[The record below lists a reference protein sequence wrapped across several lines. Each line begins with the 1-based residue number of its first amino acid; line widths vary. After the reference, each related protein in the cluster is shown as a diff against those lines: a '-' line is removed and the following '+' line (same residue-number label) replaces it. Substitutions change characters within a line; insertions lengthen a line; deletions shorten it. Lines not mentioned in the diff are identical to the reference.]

1 MKRFAIAALFAI
13 SSAGSAFA
21 LDAHYSKDTTAS
33 AADAWA
39 AIGDFCG
46 IQNWH
51 PALEKCELS
60 SKDGKTLRTLHLK
73 GGGTV
78 LEELV
83 EQNDKTM
90 TQTYIIL
97 DGVLPVANY
106 KSTLKV
112 VAKGDGATYD
122 WSGHFDAKKGVA
134 DDESLKTMNG
144 VYAAGVDALVAKTS
158 K

>member
-1 MKRFAIAALFAI
+1 MKKLTLTALAVALSATSAAALE
-13 SSAGSAFA
+13 
-21 LDAHYSKDTTAS
+21 AHYSKDTPAP
-33 AADAWA
+33 AAKAWS

-46 IQNWH
+46 ISAWH

-60 SKDGKTLRTLHLK
+60 QKDGATLRRLYLK

-78 LEELV
+78 LEQLV

-97 DGVLPVANY
+97 DGVLPVNKY

-112 VAKGDGATYD
+112 VAKDKGATYD
-122 WSGHFDAKKGVA
+122 WSGTFEAKGAPDADAV
-134 DDESLKTMNG
+134 KTMTG
-144 VYAAGVDALVAKTS
+144 VYTAGVDALVDKTS

>member
-1 MKRFAIAALFAI
+1 MKKLGLTALITAL
-13 SSAGSAFA
+13 SATSALA
-21 LDAHYSKDTTAS
+21 LDAHYSKDT
-33 AADAWA
+33 AAPADKAWA

-46 IQNWH
+46 ISKWH

-60 SKDGKTLRTLHLK
+60 QKDGATLRTLYLK

-78 LEELV
+78 LEQLI

-97 DGVLPVANY
+97 DGVLPVNKY

-112 VAKGDGATYD
+112 TPKDKGAVYD
-122 WSGHFDAKKGVA
+122 WSGNFGAKGVA
-134 DDESLKTMNG
+134 DADAVKTMTG
-144 VYAAGVDALVAKTS
+144 VYQAGVDALVDKTS
-158 K
+158 N

>member
-1 MKRFAIAALFAI
+1 MKKLGLAAIAWVF
-13 SSAGSAFA
+13 SAPSAFA
-21 LDAHYSKDTTAS
+21 LDAHYSKDTAVPAS
-33 AADAWA
+33 KAWA

-46 IQNWH
+46 ISAWH

-60 SKDGKTLRTLHLK
+60 NKDGATLRTLTLK
-73 GGGTV
+73 GGGTIT
-78 LEELV
+78 EQLV

-97 DGVLPVANY
+97 DGVLPVQQY

-112 VAKGDGATYD
+112 LPKGGGATYD
-122 WSGHFDAKKGVA
+122 WSGTFEAKGAPDADAV
-134 DDESLKTMNG
+134 KTITG
-144 VYAAGVDALVAKTS
+144 VYTAGVDALVEKSS

>member
-1 MKRFAIAALFAI
+1 MKRFAIAVLMAAASATSAL
-13 SSAGSAFA
+13 A
-21 LDAHYSKDTTAS
+21 LDAHYSKDTKAS

-46 IQNWH
+46 IQSWH
-51 PALEKCELS
+51 PAVEKCEMA
-60 SKDGKTLRTLHLK
+60 SKDGKTLRTLTLK
-73 GGGTV
+73 GGGTI

-83 EQNDKTM
+83 EQNNETM

-112 VAKGDGATYD
+112 EAKGDGATYD
-122 WSGHFDAKKGVA
+122 WSGKFDAKTGA
-134 DDESLKTMNG
+134 TDEDAVKTMNG
-144 VYAAGVDALVAKTS
+144 VYGAGVDALVEKTS